1 MRKLKMATILF
12 YGNNKLSYI
21 HPQMNSDGLNMPTVY
36 PPPPQMPYME
46 KITEKNSNE
55 INVNTI
61 VRRGSFTY
69 LANTNI
75 WVK

>member
-21 HPQMNSDGLNMPTVY
+21 HPQMSSDGLNLPTVY
-36 PPPPQMPYME
+36 PLPPPPPDALQ
-46 KITEKNSNE
+46 
-55 INVNTI
+55 
-61 VRRGSFTY
+61 FTY